1 MRFEWDSAKAR
12 ENLQKHGVEFLEA
25 TTIFG
30 DPF

>member
-12 ENLQKHGVEFLEA
+12 ENLQKNGVEFLEA